1 MLSVSTII
9 AGENSMPPTRMLTAI
24 ALAALTA
31 APGLA
36 QQSPPGLEWRRIQ
49 TERFNVIFPAGITA
63 DAQRAAN
70 TLEHI
75 YGPVSKTLKGPR
87 KPVDVVL
94 VNQSAQ
100 ANGFAALAPRRSVWF
115 STPPQDAGRLS
126 GDWYQLLAVHEM
138 RHIVQFDRMR
148 RGLVRLA
155 WLFFGEQGHSIAGL
169 LVPPWFWE
177 GDAVGIETA
186 LSRTGRGRLPRFGV
200 HIRAL
205 LLEGRRYSYY
215 KAHHRSYRDWY
226 PGHYRLGYY
235 LTTYV
240 KRRHGAGTWDKVLG
254 RTARWGFHP
263 FAFSRALR
271 KYTGASAAQ
280 TYERTMDELA
290 QLWQTRQEDLPTTP
304 LRLLA
309 GQSRSGVWTNYEYP
323 QPLADGSVL
332 ASKNGLAH
340 PWTLVRLH
348 PGGREERVRFY
359 QSLGGIREGGG
370 IVAWNR
376 STPDR
381 RWGFRDYSD
390 VVVLDLES
398 GRMRQLTR
406 EAKLFAPAPSP
417 DGARI
422 AAVEFGPDRRCHL
435 VLLETASGAE
445 QAHFPAPDGVFWRT
459 PAWSPDGRHIAV
471 VRQDERGNALELI
484 DLADGR
490 GQIVLPHTWA
500 DIGWPVF
507 WGSYLL
513 FDGPYSGIDNIHAV
527 HMQSGAR
534 YQVTSRPLAATHAAV
549 AGDSLLFQEYT
560 VDGYRIAA
568 MPLDPA
574 KWTPAELVAD
584 RQVRYF
590 EPLIE
595 QEQGGPVL
603 ADIPQQVYPVSGYR
617 PLGHLLNVHSWSF
630 SPLPPAYAL
639 SLTSNDLLDLSSMS
653 GGVEYNSN
661 ESAFSVLGDFSL
673 AAWYPVF
680 SLGGRWGERAGEYV
694 LRTREMEDGSLEVT
708 KSEETDRWSE
718 KSLSAG
724 VGLPL
729 NLSRGPWQS
738 SLQLSAK
745 AEWTDIAGRDDLH
758 RPGDDLYWPD
768 SGSLE
773 QAVRDTLTNNH
784 NGRFAPLTWRLVFG
798 RSRHPAPRDLAP
810 AWGQGLMLTWRHTPF
825 AGDFAG
831 ALLSGR
837 LRLLFPGLAAH
848 HSLRV
853 AGGYEWQ
860 DPGAAGALPYRFAS
874 EQTFVRGYDYR
885 FHRRFFRGTADYAL
899 PLFYPDWN
907 LGALAFFQRV
917 KVNFFYDYG
926 SGEGGFRTSRT
937 YQTAGAELTADFN
950 PFTLPVPLDMGLR
963 YARRFEEGD
972 WHFGAVVNLPGSSGF
987 AGSIPSG
994 FTP

>member
-1 MLSVSTII
+1 
-9 AGENSMPPTRMLTAI
+9 MPPTKMVTAV
-24 ALAALTA
+24 ALAVLIS
-31 APGLA
+31 APALA
-36 QQSPPGLEWRRIQ
+36 QQSPPGLDWRRIR

-70 TLEHI
+70 TLEQI
-75 YGPVSKTLKGPR
+75 YIPVSKTLKGPR
-87 KPVDVVL
+87 KPLDVVL

-100 ANGFAALAPRRSVWF
+100 ANGFVALAPRRSVWF

-138 RHIVQFDRMR
+138 RHVVQADRLR
-148 RGLVRLA
+148 RGLIRLA
-155 WLFFGEQGHSIAGL
+155 WLFFGEQGQSISGL

-186 LSRTGRGRLPRFGV
+186 LSRTGRGRIPRFGLHV
-200 HIRAL
+200 RAL

-215 KAHHRSYRDWY
+215 KAHHRSFRDWY
-226 PGHYRLGYY
+226 PGHYSLGYY

-240 KRRHGAGTWDKVLG
+240 RRHHGAGTWDKVLG

-271 KYTGASAAQ
+271 KYTGASAVGI
-280 TYERTMDELA
+280 YERTMDELA
-290 QLWQTRQEDLPTTP
+290 ELWQAQQKDLPTTP
-304 LRLLA
+304 LRVLP
-309 GQSRSGVWTNYEYP
+309 GQSRSSVWTNYQYP
-323 QPLADGSVL
+323 HLLADGSVL
-332 ASKNGLAH
+332 ASKSGLAD

-348 PGGREERVRFY
+348 PDGREERLRFY
-359 QSLGGIREGGG
+359 QSLGGIRADGGTA
-370 IVAWNR
+370 AWNR

-390 VVVLDLES
+390 VVVLDLGS

-417 DGARI
+417 DGRRI

-435 VLLETASGAE
+435 VLLETASGAG
-445 QAHFPAPDGVFWRT
+445 QARFPAPDGVFWRT
-459 PAWSPDGRHIAV
+459 PAWSEDGRRIAV

-484 DLADGR
+484 DVADGH
-490 GQIVLPHTWA
+490 GQIVLPHTWE

-513 FDGPYSGIDNIHAV
+513 FDGPYSGIENIHAV
-527 HMQSGAR
+527 HLQSGAR
-534 YQVTSRPLAATHAAV
+534 YRVTSRPLAATHAAV

-560 VDGYRIAA
+560 VDGYRIAV

-574 KWTPAELVAD
+574 TWTPVEQVAD
-584 RQVRYF
+584 RQVRYY

-617 PLGHLLNVHSWSF
+617 PLGNLLKVHSWSF
-630 SPLPPAYAL
+630 SPLPPGYAL
-639 SLTSNDLLDLSSMS
+639 KLTSNDLLDLSSMS

-673 AAWYPVF
+673 AAWYPVVSF
-680 SLGGRWGERAGEYV
+680 GGRWGERAGNYV
-694 LRTREMEDGSLEVT
+694 IKTRETEDGSLEVT
-708 KSEETDRWSE
+708 ETEETDRWSE
-718 KSLSAG
+718 KSLGAG

-738 SLQLSAK
+738 FIQLSAR
-745 AEWTDIAGRDDLH
+745 AEWTDIAGRDHLN
-758 RPGDDLYWPD
+758 RSGDDLFWPD

-773 QAVRDTLTNNH
+773 QAVRDTLTKNH
-784 NGRFAPLTWRLVFG
+784 NGRFAPLTFRLVFG
-798 RSRHPAPRDLAP
+798 RSRLSAPRDLAP

-831 ALLSGR
+831 TLLSGR
-837 LRLLFPGLAAH
+837 LGFLLPGLAAH
-848 HSLRV
+848 HSLRL
-853 AGGYEWQ
+853 AGGFEWQ
-860 DPGAAGALPYRFAS
+860 DPGAADALPYRFAS
-874 EQTFVRGYDYR
+874 EQTFVRGYGYR
-885 FHRRFFRGTADYAL
+885 FHRRFLKGTADYAL

-917 KVNFFYDYG
+917 KVDFFYDYG
-926 SGEGGFRTSRT
+926 RGEGGFRPART
-937 YQTAGAELTADFN
+937 YQAAGAELTADFH
-950 PFTLPVPLDMGLR
+950 PFSLPVPLDMGLR
-963 YARRFEEGD
+963 YAHRFEEGD

-987 AGSIPSG
+987 TGTVPSG
-994 FTP
+994 FIP

>member
-1 MLSVSTII
+1 MS
-9 AGENSMPPTRMLTAI
+9 PTSLLTAV
-24 ALAALTA
+24 ALAALIP
-31 APGLA
+31 APALA
-36 QQSPPGLEWRRIQ
+36 QQSPPGLDWRRIR
-49 TERFNVIFPAGITA
+49 TEKFNLVFPAAITA

-75 YGPVSKTLKGPR
+75 YGPVSKTLRGPQKR
-87 KPVDVVL
+87 LDVVL

-100 ANGFAALAPRRSVWF
+100 ANGFVALAPRRSVWF
-115 STPPQDAGRLS
+115 STPPQNAGLLS

-138 RHIVQFDRMR
+138 RHVVQFDRMR

-155 WLFFGEQGHSIAGL
+155 WLFFGEQGQSIAGL

-177 GDAVGIETA
+177 GDAVGVETA
-186 LSRTGRGRLPRFGV
+186 LSRTGRGRIPRFGL

-226 PGHYRLGYY
+226 PGHYQLGYY

-271 KYTGASAAQ
+271 KYTGASAAR

-290 QLWQTRQEDLPTTP
+290 GLWRTRQEDLPTTP

-332 ASKNGLAH
+332 ASKSGLAD

-348 PGGREERVRFY
+348 PDGREERVRFY
-359 QSLGGIREGGG
+359 QSLGGIRAGGG
-370 IVAWNR
+370 VAAWNR

-381 RWGFRDYSD
+381 RWGFRDFSD

-406 EAKLFAPAPSP
+406 EARLFAPAPSP

-435 VLLETASGAE
+435 VLLETAGGAE
-445 QAHFPAPDGVFWRT
+445 QARFPAPAGVFWRT

-471 VRQDERGNALELI
+471 VRQDERGNALERI
-484 DLADGR
+484 DVADGR
-490 GQIVLPHTWA
+490 GQIVLPHTWS

-527 HMQSGAR
+527 HLPSGAR
-534 YQVTSRPLAATHAAV
+534 YRVTSRPLAATHAAV

-574 KWTPAELVAD
+574 AWTPAGQAAD

-590 EPLIE
+590 EPLID

-603 ADIPQQVYPVSGYR
+603 ADIPQHVHPVSGYR
-617 PLGHLLNVHSWSF
+617 PLGNLLNIHSWSF

-639 SLTSNDLLDLSSMS
+639 SLTSNDLLDLSSMR

-661 ESAFSVLGDFSL
+661 ESAFSVLGDLSL
-673 AAWYPVF
+673 AAWYPVIGF
-680 SLGGRWGERAGEYV
+680 GGRWGERAGEYV
-694 LRTREMEDGSLEVT
+694 IKTREVEDGSLEVT
-708 KSEETDRWSE
+708 KGEETDRWSE

-738 SLQLSAK
+738 YIQLSAR
-745 AEWTDIAGRDDLH
+745 AEWTDIAGRDDLNRH
-758 RPGDDLYWPD
+758 GDDLYWPD
-768 SGSLE
+768 PGSLE
-773 QAVRDTLTNNH
+773 QAIRDTLTKNH
-784 NGRFAPLTWRLVFG
+784 NGRFAPLTWRLVFA
-798 RSRHPAPRDLAP
+798 RSRSPAPRDLAP
-810 AWGQGLMLTWRHTPF
+810 ARGQGLMLTLRHTPF

-831 ALLSGR
+831 TLLSGR

-848 HSLRV
+848 HSLRL
-853 AGGYEWQ
+853 AGGYERQ
-860 DPGAAGALPYRFAS
+860 DPGAADALPYRFAS

-885 FHRRFFRGTADYAL
+885 FHRRFLRGTADYAL

-917 KVNFFYDYG
+917 KVSFFCDYG
-926 SGEGGFRTSRT
+926 RGEGGFRPPRT

-950 PFTLPVPLDMGLR
+950 LFSLPVPLDMGLR
-963 YARRFEEGD
+963 CARRFEEGD

-987 AGSIPSG
+987 AGSVPSG